1 MLSNDF
7 TEQFYF
13 PQYLSSSTAS
23 SENLHCSTTG
33 SNFIAYE
40 QNNAAGHHHHYNPL
54 DMNFAH
60 VMDSMELHNT
70 DSMSD
75 SNTSNEFGLETPI
88 PTSTYELENF
98 YNNYH
103 QQQQQ
108 QQNHQQHWN
117 NMAHNKF
124 SISSQPPTEA
134 PNGIGS
140 TPLKSLKYNPI
151 KIENKIMKT
160 STKSYGKL
168 NRSSSSSSPTG
179 TVACS
184 QEVLRKRRLAAN
196 ARERRRMNSLN
207 DAFEKLRDV
216 VPSLGHDRRLSKYE
230 TLQMAQAY
238 IGDLVKLLTRDY

>member
-7 TEQFYF
+7 SEQFYF
-13 PQYLSSSTAS
+13 PQYLSSTAP
-23 SENLHCSTTG
+23 SENLNSSTIG
-33 SNFIAYE
+33 SSFTAYD
-40 QNNAAGHHHHYNPL
+40 QNSAGNYNSI
-54 DMNFAH
+54 DMNFCQLDT
-60 VMDSMELHNT
+60 VDLHNN

-88 PTSTYELENF
+88 PTSTYELEHF
-98 YNNYH
+98 YNTYH
-103 QQQQQ
+103 QQR
-108 QQNHQQHWN
+108 NDHQQHWN
-117 NMAHNKF
+117 NTGLGFSSSSSSSSSPETSNRHNL
-124 SISSQPPTEA
+124 TTTT
-134 PNGIGS
+134 G
-140 TPLKSLKYNPI
+140 KSLRYAPSN
-151 KIENKIMKT
+151 IENK
-160 STKSYGKL
+160 SYKSYTKI
-168 NRSSSSSSPTG
+168 NRSSSSSLASTSG
-179 TVACS
+179 AMCS